1 MTNQMLKFKKVES
14 GTYTTETSIGSL
26 GISKG
31 SDNKWHIAFP
41 DGKKS
46 YRSSYEGAKDWA
58 EKYIERIE
66 KTEPKVAKKETKATK
81 SLEAQKTPTL
91 AQKLK
96 SNNSYIVGCDFTGCI
111 NSGKSATILHYP
123 VNNISYY
130 LVGTE
135 GDVLDTYIYKNPFK
149 IKAILLK
156 GQLITEYKCPS
167 GGIIK
172 VFNSFKDAEKAYKE
186 LNQKTVD
193 SNHQDRLKIAE
204 AKTVIKNS
212 NGQLTPEVFAAYTEL
227 GDYGLI

>member
-1 MTNQMLKFKKVES
+1 MLKFKKVES
-14 GTYTTETSIGSL
+14 GIYTTETSIGSL

-156 GQLITEYKCPS
+156 GQLI
-167 GGIIK
+167 I
-172 VFNSFKDAEKAYKE
+172 
-186 LNQKTVD
+186 
-193 SNHQDRLKIAE
+193 RLKD
-204 AKTVIKNS
+204 N
-212 NGQLTPEVFAAYTEL
+212 F
-227 GDYGLI
+227 DC